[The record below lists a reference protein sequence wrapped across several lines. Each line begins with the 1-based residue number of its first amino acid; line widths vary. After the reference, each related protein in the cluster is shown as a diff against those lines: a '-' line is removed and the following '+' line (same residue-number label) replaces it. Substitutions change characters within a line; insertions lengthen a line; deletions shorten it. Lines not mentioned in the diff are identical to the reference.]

1 MSTSIQTAVGRFV
14 WHDHM
19 SGDAAKAGAFYTD
32 LLGWELEVWK
42 PGEIDY
48 PMITANEQMHGGFG
62 PAQGGAPPHW
72 LGHVLVEDVD
82 EAALRA
88 EAAGGK
94 VVAPAMDIP
103 EVGRMVVVADP
114 QGAVVS
120 LFTPAGDSPA
130 SEGVFAWDELLTS
143 DVEGAKQFY
152 GEVVGWTARD
162 SEMGGGN
169 AYTLFHSG
177 DTDRAGCMPTPEG
190 VEAPPHW
197 LPYLAAGDVDET
209 ISRAEGLGARKLMGP
224 TDVPKTGRIAVLMDP
239 TGAVFG
245 LYASS
250 NS

>member
-1 MSTSIQTAVGRFV
+1 MSTNVQTAVGRFV

-19 SGDAAKAGAFYTD
+19 SGDAAKAGAFYAD

-48 PMITANEQMHGGFG
+48 PMITANGQMHGGFG
-62 PAQGGAPPHW
+62 PAQGGAPSHW

-88 EAAGGK
+88 EAAGGR

-103 EVGRMVVVADP
+103 EVGRMVVIADP
-114 QGAVVS
+114 QGAVLS
-120 LFTPAGDSPA
+120 LFTPTGDSPP

-143 DVEGAKQFY
+143 DVEAAKQFY
-152 GEVVGWTARD
+152 GEVIGWTARESD
-162 SEMGGGN
+162 MGKGN
-169 AYTLFHSG
+169 VYTLFRSG
-177 DTDRAGCMPTPEG
+177 ETDRAGCMPTPAG

-197 LPYLAAGDVDET
+197 LSYLAARDVDET
-209 ISRAEGLGARKLMGP
+209 IARAEKLGARKLTGP
-224 TDVPKTGRIAVLMDP
+224 TDIPSSGRIAVLMDP

-245 LYASS
+245 LYTPSDS
-250 NS
+250 